1 MAGPKKNASKA
12 DGGRTTRNGALLL
25 PHQQQKK
32 MTTGWLY
39 AATVCLEKIKT
50 ESFSD
55 SWSDLALV
63 TVSTY
68 PFQKCSSRKHSP
80 FMHACL
86 LGKTE
91 LAEYY
96 LSLYILFILTNCSI
110 KLTEN
115 DQTFR
120 QWLLSVNGKI
130 SSTCHIL
137 NEFDR
142 ISNNIGDDDMI
153 HFMSGKLR
161 SGWDLVEIVNSFLFD
176 HPKRAIRINPI
187 TKTQI
192 AITKRAKK
200 RGKAKPKKRLP
211 TINCQDSLDLD
222 LDDVYSDDHYYDYD
236 SSTSDTK
243 DDEGDLDD
251 YQGSTYETAG
261 DEIDENSNQMT
272 TTTTGE
278 EESSIDIVDND
289 DEDALPFQWE
299 DVYELHSLSDEEHS
313 EDVISFNAKFVTE
326 LEAGRYRDVTSDVG
340 DDWNAIP
347 EIQSVISVDT
357 FSGEKQI
364 FSYKD
369 ALFVNK
375 EEPKTFAPITLQV
388 KAEAKKDMSHTS
400 KMMKSVVDR
409 RDESEESDLHGV
421 YFDHDNAKLKGGQR
435 RNLRELKGN

>member
-1 MAGPKKNASKA
+1 LTIPNEPFGSIP
-12 DGGRTTRNGALLL
+12 L
-25 PHQQQKK
+25 PR
-32 MTTGWLY
+32 L
-39 AATVCLEKIKT
+39 
-50 ESFSD
+50 
-55 SWSDLALV
+55 
-63 TVSTY
+63 
-68 PFQKCSSRKHSP
+68 
-80 FMHACL
+80 
-86 LGKTE
+86 
-91 LAEYY
+91 
-96 LSLYILFILTNCSI
+96 
-110 KLTEN
+110 KL
-115 DQTFR
+115 Q
-120 QWLLSVNGKI
+120 L
-130 SSTCHIL
+130 L
-137 NEFDR
+137 NE
-142 ISNNIGDDDMI
+142 
-153 HFMSGKLR
+153 
-161 SGWDLVEIVNSFLFD
+161 
-176 HPKRAIRINPI
+176 
-187 TKTQI
+187 Q
-192 AITKRAKK
+192 KK

-261 DEIDENSNQMT
+261 DEIDGNSNQMT